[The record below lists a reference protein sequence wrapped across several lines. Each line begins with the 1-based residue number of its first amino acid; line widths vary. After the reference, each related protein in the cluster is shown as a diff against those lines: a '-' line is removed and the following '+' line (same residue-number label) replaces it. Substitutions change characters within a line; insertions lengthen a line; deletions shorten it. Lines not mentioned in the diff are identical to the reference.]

1 MRATSAALVV
11 LILGTSTV
19 VHAVTC
25 DSFVSEAEC
34 QGKVTDA
41 GACEFV
47 NGACVTGSTPLPDGV
62 AGVTAVASSSDFCSQ
77 PMLTGNCRGL
87 FPSFY
92 FDAASN
98 QCRQFVYGGCG
109 GNDNRFETADAC
121 IQAAEE
127 FCTSGEAVTLESGS
141 QTRAIVYSVAMA
153 IACVFHLI

>member
-1 MRATSAALVV
+1 MKATSAALVA
-11 LILGTSTV
+11 LLLGTALTA

-41 GACEFV
+41 GTCEFV
-47 NGACVTGSTPLPDGV
+47 NGACITGANPLPDGV

-77 PMLTGNCRGL
+77 PMLTGNCRGM

-92 FDAASN
+92 FDAASK
-98 QCRQFVYGGCG
+98 QCKQFVYGGCG

-127 FCTSGEAVTLESGS
+127 FCTSGEAVTLESDS
-141 QTRAIVYSVAMA
+141 QTRGIVYSVLMA
-153 IACVFHLI
+153 IACLLYL